1 MHTEERSMM
10 GNDITAER
18 ILAAAEE
25 LGQPEFTRA
34 ELAAKL
40 DASTQDLKD
49 AVKAAR
55 QSGRLEKVG
64 ENDEGKGVF
73 RLARG

>member
-1 MHTEERSMM
+1 M
-10 GNDITAER
+10 GNDLTADR
-18 ILAAAEE
+18 VVAAAED

-40 DASTQDLKD
+40 DVSPRDLKS
-49 AVKAAR
+49 AVKDAR

-64 ENDEGKGVF
+64 ENDESKGVF
-73 RLARG
+73 RLTNG

>member
-1 MHTEERSMM
+1 MM
-10 GNDITAER
+10 GNDLTADR
-18 ILAAAEE
+18 VVAAAED

-40 DASTQDLKD
+40 DVSPRDLKS
-49 AVKAAR
+49 AVKDAR

-64 ENDEGKGVF
+64 ENDESKGVF
-73 RLARG
+73 RLTNG

>member
-1 MHTEERSMM
+1 M

>member
-1 MHTEERSMM
+1 MAPE
-10 GNDITAER
+10 ITAER
-18 ILAAAEE
+18 LVDAAQE
-25 LGQPEFTRA
+25 LGRPEFTRA

-40 DASTQDLKD
+40 DVSTQDLKD
-49 AVKAAR
+49 AVRAAR

-73 RLARG
+73 RLASG